1 MASFCGD
8 CGGKPRRQ
16 AGWWRR
22 DCLSPDQMGG
32 RPGVALTQSS
42 TITCSIHLEGRNRK
56 TLAKGGSAQ
65 GCGATCLDRA
75 CLGWVMYGRPATS
88 VTCPFYPQY
97 LPRCR
102 RAAIGSFVPRLLWPP
117 FRELAKVM

>member
-75 CLGWVMYGRPATS
+75 CLGWVRLGHPGNVRCTTA
-88 VTCPFYPQY
+88 
-97 LPRCR
+97 LPPKPEVHPRSCYVPEFPGT
-102 RAAIGSFVPRLLWPP
+102 AICTPP
-117 FRELAKVM
+117 TG